1 MSLMLV
7 ALTAV
12 AGLLLLYLFFQRSST
27 PKEGQPPQAGPNV
40 PVLGAGVAFRADPKG
55 FLLDSI
61 KKYGNVFSIKLGGLR
76 QVVLLGPEYP
86 KLFFKF
92 GDDTLSFNDAL
103 KAVNFHLFL
112 DNKTFEYPIHITL
125 IKQKFTPNMR
135 NWTPLIA
142 EVIEP
147 AYVDGLLRNLGGP
160 YYRGARKG
168 TMVVEIERMMYQI
181 VGRSSARCIC
191 GDEGYDNQELIDT
204 FINFDKDA
212 TEMIGLSTLLPRFLH
227 RFLGGRVKEHYAVM
241 MKHLLPV
248 VKKRRAA
255 KDTSQKVDF
264 LSYLLEAPDVD
275 GSPLT
280 DEWIVTR
287 LGVMIWASLTTT
299 AGALTQTLLDIFSR
313 PEIRDKVLEEQ
324 NRVLGDS
331 KTVDHDHVKQMDY
344 LDACIRESLRTTS
357 FLLGPNRLAM
367 KDMQAGQYS
376 IQKGTMVALSAYVAH
391 HDKTLWGEDTES
403 FKPERFISETQPLY
417 AFLPFGSGQHACPG
431 RFFALHEI
439 KTILSLLMR
448 TYDIDIPG
456 GRPKLVWLVNR
467 VTAEKD
473 PVIFMKKAA
482 A

>member
-7 ALTAV
+7 ALTA
-12 AGLLLLYLFFQRSST
+12 
-27 PKEGQPPQAGPNV
+27 EGQPPQAGPNV
-40 PVLGAGVAFRADPKG
+40 P
-55 FLLDSI
+55 
-61 KKYGNVFSIKLGGLR
+61 YGNVFSVKLGGLR

-86 KLFFKF
+86 KLFFKS

-103 KAVNFHLFL
+103 KARRAVNFHLFL

-212 TEMIGLSTLLPRFLH
+212 TEMIGLSTLLPRFL
-227 RFLGGRVKEHYAVM
+227 GGRVKEHYAVM

-313 PEIRDKVLEEQ
+313 PEIREKVLEEQ

-357 FLLGPNRLAM
+357 FLRWRM